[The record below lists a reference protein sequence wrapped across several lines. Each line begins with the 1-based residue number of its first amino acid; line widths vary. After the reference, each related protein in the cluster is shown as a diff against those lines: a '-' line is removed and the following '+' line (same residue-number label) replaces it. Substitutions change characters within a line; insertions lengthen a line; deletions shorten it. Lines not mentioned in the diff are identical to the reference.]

1 MKPEIDRDDY
11 LRSVNVKMNDVEIG
25 DIIYEKGHQIVV
37 LSSPKCEKSEQGEQ
51 WFFDGLVNQRVH
63 SFITTVDSP
72 YKLQLTWEPM
82 FTPMVRV
89 DGSIKNM
96 GGRVDS
102 VRLERET
109 MNKPLNVVPATVT
122 GDVK

>member
-96 GGRVDS
+96 GDEWTRSDWK
-102 VRLERET
+102 ERQ
-109 MNKPLNVVPATVT
+109 
-122 GDVK
+122 